1 MQKKRC
7 GLTCQGRGRCE
18 SQGIVVPDQ
27 VGEAQNRGGMTRRER
42 ARTLEGLMPNAGIH
56 VVPLLCFDLA
66 AAGQAVTGAK
76 SQAAILSSHRLAV
89 LLMPPAPS
97 HSYGKQS
104 LTRRSSMVAPLL
116 PLCPPP
122 RAADKR

>member
-1 MQKKRC
+1 
-7 GLTCQGRGRCE
+7 
-18 SQGIVVPDQ
+18 
-27 VGEAQNRGGMTRRER
+27 
-42 ARTLEGLMPNAGIH
+42 MPNAGIH

-97 HSYGKQS
+97 HSRKAVS
-104 LTRRSSMVAPLL
+104 LPAKFLGDAPLA
-116 PLCPPP
+116 PVPSPTSC
-122 RAADKR
+122 R